1 MNTLNKMKMQKGILF
16 ITLLALA
23 ACTPKTAEIT
33 EKPVSSEF
41 PSEDIAQGSALYQ
54 EHCGKCH
61 KHKVVTDFNQEQWK
75 KIVPPM
81 AAKSKI
87 DATQENKV
95 LQFVLWKTESK

>member
-1 MNTLNKMKMQKGILF
+1 MNTINKMKMQKGILF

-75 KIVPPM
+75 KIIPPM

-87 DATQENKV
+87 DATQENKI

>member
-1 MNTLNKMKMQKGILF
+1 MKKRILF
-16 ITLLALA
+16 VALLGLA

-61 KHKVVTDFNQEQWK
+61 KHKVVTDYNQEQWK
-75 KIVPPM
+75 KIVPNM
-81 AAKSKI
+81 AAKSKL
-87 DATQENKV
+87 DAAQENKV
-95 LQFVLWKTESK
+95 LQFVLWKTETK

>member
-1 MNTLNKMKMQKGILF
+1 MKMQKGILF

-41 PSEDIAQGSALYQ
+41 PSEDIAMGSALYQ

>member
-1 MNTLNKMKMQKGILF
+1 MQKGILF

-33 EKPVSSEF
+33 EKPVSTEF

-61 KHKVVTDFNQEQWK
+61 KHKVVTDFSQEQWK

>member
-1 MNTLNKMKMQKGILF
+1 MQKGILF

-33 EKPVSSEF
+33 EKPVPTEF

-61 KHKVVTDFNQEQWK
+61 KHKVVTNFNQEEWK
-75 KIVPPM
+75 KIVPKM
-81 AAKSKI
+81 AVKSKI
-87 DATQENKV
+87 DAAEENKV